1 MNTSRLIVTAAL
13 LRRGDTVLL
22 AQRSTHGAAPGLWE
36 FPGGKV
42 EEGET
47 LAECLVRELFEE
59 LFIAVDEEACRPVTA
74 VTTERITLHLF
85 HVDGIYAEPMPLSH
99 QELRWVPLKSLPE
112 YPMPE
117 ADILLLPAVMTLF

>member
-1 MNTSRLIVTAAL
+1 MHTSRLIVTAAL

-22 AQRSTHGAAPGLWE
+22 AQRSQDGAAPGLWE

-47 LAECLVRELFEE
+47 LTECLVRELFEE
-59 LFIAVDEEACRPVTA
+59 LFIAIDEEACTPVTV

-85 HVDGIYAEPMPLSH
+85 LVDGIYAEPLPLTH
-99 QELRWVPLKSLPE
+99 QDLRWVPLKDLPE
-112 YPMPE
+112 YQMPE
-117 ADILLLPAVMTLF
+117 ADILLLPSVMTLS